1 MLRNEIE
8 NNVMNVNVQKLLKES
23 HKCHENF

>member
-8 NNVMNVNVQKLLKES
+8 NNVMNVNVLKLLKEN